1 MTKLKELIGRL
12 KDKASQGKAA
22 ILSKRATLSLLRAT
36 SHDPFTPPTSS
47 HLSTFLIAGDGS
59 RVTASAAMELLMDR
73 LQSTQSSAVA
83 LKCLIA
89 VHYVLKRGSFI
100 MRDQLPYS
108 CGGGGGRNYLNL
120 SKFRDRSSPVSW
132 ELSSWV
138 RWYAKHVEQLLWASR
153 IVGFFL
159 GVEAEED
166 SSQGWWTK
174 AGEERA
180 SGLSNSE
187 VLRETEALLAVIEGI
202 GGIPDAA
209 SMEGNKLVGE
219 MRSLV
224 EEDVVVALSEVLV
237 RVNELRER
245 FGCLSFGEVVELVY
259 VLNRLEKCKE
269 TVEEVVVVVVVAEKQ
284 RLLWDVVREVK
295 EKVEKVF
302 REEGKT
308 MRTHR
313 HRATKSE
320 RFEFPTLLIDSVD
333 LVRFP
338 SARLL

>member
-36 SHDPFTPPTSS
+36 SHDPFTPPTSNHIS
-47 HLSTFLIAGDGS
+47 ALLIAGDGS
-59 RVTASAAMELLMDR
+59 RATASAVMELLMDR

-100 MRDQLPYS
+100 MRDQLPYR
-108 CGGGGGRNYLNL
+108 CGGSGGRNYLNL

-159 GVEAEED
+159 GVEAQED
-166 SSQGWWTK
+166 SSQGMK

-180 SGLSNSE
+180 SGLSNGE
-187 VLRETEALLAVIEGI
+187 VLTETEALLAVIEGI

-209 SMEGNKLVGE
+209 SMEGNKVVGE
-219 MRSLV
+219 ISSMV
-224 EEDVVVALSEVLV
+224 EEDVIVALSEVLV

-259 VLNRLEKCKE
+259 VMNRLEKCKE
-269 TVEEVVVVVVVAEKQ
+269 VVEEVVVVAEKQ
-284 RLLWDVVREVK
+284 RLLWDAVREVK
-295 EKVEKVF
+295 EKVEKKVF
-302 REEGKT
+302 REEEKT
-308 MRTHR
+308 MRTQR
-313 HRATKSE
+313 HRATKSD
-320 RFEFPTLLIDSVD
+320 RFQFPTFFIDSVD

-338 SARLL
+338 SARLLL

>member
-1 MTKLKELIGRL
+1 MITNFNTELLALKKLRRFSVLCFIVVSLSVYACVSNYIGMTKLKELIGRL

-36 SHDPFTPPTSS
+36 SHDPFTPPTSN
-47 HLSTFLIAGDGS
+47 HLFTFLIAGDGS
-59 RVTASAAMELLMDR
+59 RFTASAAMELLMDR

-108 CGGGGGRNYLNL
+108 GGGGGKNYLNL

-166 SSQGWWTK
+166 SSQG
-174 AGEERA
+174 
-180 SGLSNSE
+180 
-187 VLRETEALLAVIEGI
+187 
-202 GGIPDAA
+202 
-209 SMEGNKLVGE
+209 
-219 MRSLV
+219 
-224 EEDVVVALSEVLV
+224 
-237 RVNELRER
+237 
-245 FGCLSFGEVVELVY
+245 
-259 VLNRLEKCKE
+259 
-269 TVEEVVVVVVVAEKQ
+269 
-284 RLLWDVVREVK
+284 
-295 EKVEKVF
+295 
-302 REEGKT
+302 
-308 MRTHR
+308 
-313 HRATKSE
+313 
-320 RFEFPTLLIDSVD
+320 
-333 LVRFP
+333 
-338 SARLL
+338 